1 MPPVVAEAPDGG
13 DETAVRG
20 MATTAVPSAASQRV
34 ADAVVHLR
42 NCMQSA
48 GHAGTRPDIAAF
60 CAKLQ
65 ELCTLPDVV
74 HDEQYA

>member
-1 MPPVVAEAPDGG
+1 MLRTHQSIGISSACVQVSTSDQESVPPVVAEAPDGG

-48 GHAGTRPDIAAF
+48 GHADT
-60 CAKLQ
+60 
-65 ELCTLPDVV
+65 
-74 HDEQYA
+74 